1 MANVICVII
10 AYLIGSLETSVLLSK
25 FFKFPD
31 PRSQGSR
38 SAGATNVLRTAGKNQ
53 ALLTLI
59 GDVLKGAVAVLI
71 ARLFHAE
78 PFFLALA
85 ALAAVIGHIFPCF
98 FQFKGGK
105 GVATAFGGILML
117 TPFIALL
124 LAVLWLV
131 VVFATRFISLASLI
145 SAAAAPIL
153 VLIFSSL
160 RMAYFLPLLIM
171 AGLIIWKHKDNIR
184 RLRLGTENKVK
195 LKA

>member
-31 PRSQGSR
+31 RGAMGSR

-59 GDVLKGAVAVLI
+59 GDVLKGVVAVLI
-71 ARLFHAE
+71 ARVFHAE

-85 ALAAVIGHIFPCF
+85 TLAADIGHIFPCF

-105 GVATAFGGILML
+105 GAPPLS
-117 TPFIALL
+117 
-124 LAVLWLV
+124 
-131 VVFATRFISLASLI
+131 VVF
-145 SAAAAPIL
+145 
-153 VLIFSSL
+153 
-160 RMAYFLPLLIM
+160 
-171 AGLIIWKHKDNIR
+171 
-184 RLRLGTENKVK
+184 
-195 LKA
+195 